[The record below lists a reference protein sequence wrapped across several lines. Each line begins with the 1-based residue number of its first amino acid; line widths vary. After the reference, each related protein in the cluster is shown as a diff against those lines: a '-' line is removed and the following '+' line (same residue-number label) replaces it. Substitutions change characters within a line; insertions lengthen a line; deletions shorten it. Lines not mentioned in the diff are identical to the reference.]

1 MTTDTLLLYTAASL
15 ALAATPGPTMLL
27 ALSNGIAGGMR
38 RASWGIVGAS
48 LGSSALIALVGV
60 GLGSVLAASPM
71 LFHAIRICGIAY
83 LVWLG
88 VKLWRSDAPDLQS
101 ELLFREDLTPVCS
114 RRLFHQVLGH
124 KPLSKVTP
132 DDLRY
137 FTLLHSDT
145 CTQNWESWLGFAGA
159 SSVLE
164 EAKSIFF
171 DSCMMSYEAANAG
184 LGFAV
189 ANRAYIESDIRA
201 ERLVAP
207 FAIHHPNTAGWYF
220 VCPDKMLAA
229 RKVAL
234 FKHWVMTEAAMMQ
247 SQLDLEI
254 SGSTATAFGSH
265 LLKSASD

>member
-101 ELLFREDLTPVCS
+101 ELQASASGDTPLHG
-114 RRLFHQVLGH
+114 RL
-124 KPLSKVTP
+124 
-132 DDLRY
+132 
-137 FTLLHSDT
+137 
-145 CTQNWESWLGFAGA
+145 A
-159 SSVLE
+159 
-164 EAKSIFF
+164 
-171 DSCMMSYEAANAG
+171 
-184 LGFAV
+184 
-189 ANRAYIESDIRA
+189 
-201 ERLVAP
+201 
-207 FAIHHPNTAGWYF
+207 
-220 VCPDKMLAA
+220 
-229 RKVAL
+229 
-234 FKHWVMTEAAMMQ
+234 
-247 SQLDLEI
+247 
-254 SGSTATAFGSH
+254 
-265 LLKSASD
+265 LLKSLAVALSNPKTLLFFAAFLPQFVDTQAPQGMQYVLLGTIFVGLDTCVMFAYAAAGTQAVRWLSRRSLRALNRGCGIGMWALAATLAVWRRPA